1 MLATAM
7 GYRLVRGFVRLLL
20 WLFYR
25 RVDVVGAER
34 IPSRGPLIIVAN
46 HHNSLVDPM
55 LIMGMCPRRITVLA
69 KAPLFRH
76 PLIGP
81 FLRAVG
87 ALPVHRREEAG
98 DDPRKN
104 EALFATS
111 IAHLRAGGAVLIFPE
126 GRSQPVPTLLPL
138 RTGAARL
145 LLGAEADGGGHGVT
159 LLPVGLVF
167 QTPGTFRVASALV
180 AVGPP
185 IDVDDCVA
193 AYGAEPE
200 ATVRRLTER
209 LAWAIRAQ
217 IVEAEDQH
225 TLELAGALE
234 RAWREERGGAPD
246 AAASLAWRPQVRRA
260 APPPVHGVRRGALDR
275 RQRREARG
283 HAAAGALGHRLAR
296 AAVRADARRRR
307 RHASHGRRRGH
318 RQDGGRPRALPA
330 LLGARGLAGEA
341 RRRPPGARRLPAA
354 AGTVGADRAGV
365 ARAAGT
371 RRAAGAGLR
380 PVRPRPPAARR
391 SHRRAPRPRERGD
404 DARRAGA
411 HMSGRDSPRAILAVL
426 TGLNGLNYL
435 DRYVGAATLPLILGS
450 LSLSDAA
457 GGLLQSAFILTYAIV
472 CPFIGWAGDRGARM
486 RLAAAGV
493 FLWSVAT
500 VASGLAPTYAMLLL
514 ARAVVGVGEASYA
527 VVTPSLLS
535 DCYPPERR
543 ARVLGIFYAAIPV
556 GSALGYVVGGLV
568 GEHLGWRAAFFV
580 ARPPGMV
587 LAFVLLLPV
596 EPRRGA
602 HDAGGTGAVTP
613 LSLGAALKALVARR
627 PWVSHNVAQ
636 V

>member
-55 LIMGMCPRRITVLA
+55 LIMGTFPRRITAVA

-98 DDPRKN
+98 GDPRKN
-104 EALFATS
+104 EALFATA

-185 IDVDDCVA
+185 VDVDDCVA

-234 RAWREERGGAPD
+234 RAWREERGGAAD
-246 AAASLAWRPQVRRA
+246 AEASLAWRREVMRA
-260 APPPVHGVRRGALDR
+260 ARALAERAPDRVAQFRRRLEAYRARLSESGLSDAQLGRPYTASVVTRWIVGNAVKLGVTLPLALWGIASHALPYALTRVAVAAMRRTEEEEATDKMAAGLVLYPLCWALEAWLVTRVAGTRVLVAFLLLLVPSALIALAWRERLARVARQARAFGRFVLDR
-275 RQRREARG
+275 RL
-283 HAAAGALGHRLAR
+283 HA
-296 AAVRADARRRR
+296 D
-307 RHASHGRRRGH
+307 
-318 RQDGGRPRALPA
+318 
-330 LLGARGLAGEA
+330 
-341 RRRPPGARRLPAA
+341 
-354 AGTVGADRAGV
+354 
-365 ARAAGT
+365 
-371 RRAAGAGLR
+371 
-380 PVRPRPPAARR
+380 
-391 SHRRAPRPRERGD
+391 
-404 DARRAGA
+404 
-411 HMSGRDSPRAILAVL
+411 
-426 TGLNGLNYL
+426 
-435 DRYVGAATLPLILGS
+435 LI
-450 LSLSDAA
+450 A
-457 GGLLQSAFILTYAIV
+457 
-472 CPFIGWAGDRGARM
+472 
-486 RLAAAGV
+486 
-493 FLWSVAT
+493 
-500 VASGLAPTYAMLLL
+500 
-514 ARAVVGVGEASYA
+514 
-527 VVTPSLLS
+527 
-535 DCYPPERR
+535 ERR
-543 ARVLGIFYAAIPV
+543 A
-556 GSALGYVVGGLV
+556 LV
-568 GEHLGWRAAFFV
+568 SEAMTLAEL
-580 ARPPGMV
+580 AR
-587 LAFVLLLPV
+587 
-596 EPRRGA
+596 
-602 HDAGGTGAVTP
+602 T
-613 LSLGAALKALVARR
+613 
-627 PWVSHNVAQ
+627 
-636 V
+636 